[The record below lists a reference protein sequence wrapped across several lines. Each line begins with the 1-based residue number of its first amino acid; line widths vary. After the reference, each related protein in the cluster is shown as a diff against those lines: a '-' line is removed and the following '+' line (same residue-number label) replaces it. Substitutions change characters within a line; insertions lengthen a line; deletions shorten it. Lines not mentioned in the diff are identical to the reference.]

1 MKSYDNRQKTIISEV
16 LTLKQLKKLLNNG
29 GASLKGGKPKSLKS
43 GYMVSLRG
51 FEMCLKSTNYKKI
64 IKAIEEKQKQIDIIR
79 KNTQKN
85 IYYVG
90 LWLNDNICYIDISM
104 RIATKKEAIIMGL
117 CNSQLAIFNNR
128 KNESIYLMA

>member
-1 MKSYDNRQKTIISEV
+1 MNEV
-16 LTLKQLKKLLNNG
+16 LTLKQLKKLLDNG

-51 FEMCLKSTNYKKI
+51 FETCLKSTNYKKI
-64 IKAIEEKQKQIDIIR
+64 IKAIEEKQKQIDRMR

-90 LWLNDNICYIDISM
+90 LWLNDSICYIDISM

-128 KNESIYLMA
+128 KNESMYLMA